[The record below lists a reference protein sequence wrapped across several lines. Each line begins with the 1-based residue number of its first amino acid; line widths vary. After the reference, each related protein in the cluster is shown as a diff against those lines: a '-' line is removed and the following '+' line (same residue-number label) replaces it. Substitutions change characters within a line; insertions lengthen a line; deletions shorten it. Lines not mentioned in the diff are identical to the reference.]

1 MEKIQANNFG
11 WLPLSFFIF
20 DHLHPSL
27 LKKYHAL
34 SLGIIAFSFVGYGQF
49 NRGDYDQPAVPF
61 DVFNDGSVNFNPIVG
76 DKGTFLWFTRTGHE
90 QNTGGLTDQDIWFQN
105 TFRKEN

>member
-1 MEKIQANNFG
+1 
-11 WLPLSFFIF
+11 LSFFIF

-27 LKKYHAL
+27 LKKFHAL

-61 DVFNDGSVNFNPIVG
+61 DVLMMG
-76 DKGTFLWFTRTGHE
+76 
-90 QNTGGLTDQDIWFQN
+90 Q
-105 TFRKEN
+105 